1 MPEYSEEQK
10 AKRISHFRRI
20 IKYRIWFGWIF
31 AFVGLSLFAVGLRGD
46 QIEWL
51 VVVNGSLFSGYGL
64 FMVRQAKRALSNL
77 GQTTTL

>member
-1 MPEYSEEQK
+1 MPEYTEEQK

-51 VVVNGSLFSGYGL
+51 VVVNGSLFRVMGCLWSD
-64 FMVRQAKRALSNL
+64 RQREPCRS
-77 GQTTTL
+77 